1 MSAFQLFNHLFNF
14 VLPALALAVVLALGA
29 RVLMKKG
36 AGAPGLWGQV
46 AINFVAGVVALM
58 GGLVVTGRDGRIGT
72 YAVMVVV
79 CGTVQWGV
87 MRGWKR

>member
-1 MSAFQLFNHLFNF
+1 MSAFQLLNHLFNF
-14 VLPALALAVVLALGA
+14 VLPALAVAVMLALGA

-36 AGAPGLWGQV
+36 PGTPALWAQV
-46 AINFVAGVVALM
+46 AINFVAGMVVLLA
-58 GGLVVTGRDGRIGT
+58 GLAIAGRDGRIGT
-72 YAVMVVV
+72 YAALVVV

>member
-1 MSAFQLFNHLFNF
+1 MSAFQLLNHLFNF

-36 AGAPGLWGQV
+36 AGAPGLWAQV
-46 AINFVAGVVALM
+46 AINFVAGVVVLM
-58 GGLVVTGRDGRIGT
+58 GGLVVAGRDGRIGT
-72 YAVMVVV
+72 YAVLVVV